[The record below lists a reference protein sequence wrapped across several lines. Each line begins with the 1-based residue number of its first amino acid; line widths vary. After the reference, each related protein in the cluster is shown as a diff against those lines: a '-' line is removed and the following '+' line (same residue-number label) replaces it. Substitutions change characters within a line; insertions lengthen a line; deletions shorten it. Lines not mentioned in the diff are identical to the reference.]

1 MADETVAPAPASQD
15 ALNAM
20 SGEERANWRLTGE
33 LPGDARSLDE
43 DRHGHSS
50 GDFKPSDVSA
60 DSSTAQPDA
69 QAAST
74 DATPPAASEP
84 ATPKKANA
92 ETRKAELNAEI
103 QALLRQRDELK
114 ASLSPALRPTA
125 PPDVPAASSP
135 ASQPVSLESVI
146 DAPDVTAPILR
157 EDAFYAQFP
166 DATVAD
172 YMRYAASYQAE
183 RVAYRQV
190 QTQTLRQREAVYAE
204 RAGKVSPEVAQKLP
218 VEMLSAKPVDLM
230 GPNET
235 PGLWNYA
242 VQEILDSPVS
252 DRLLAHLVDHPELVR
267 QIGETKNQAHTIR
280 TIAQIEARLD
290 AAPVPPQP
298 VVKTTTSAPP
308 PPPTLGRKPAIPS
321 DEVDEALASGDV
333 AKYIR
338 VMNQREMAGQL

>member
-20 SGEERANWRLTGE
+20 SGEERANWRLTGD
-33 LPGDARSLDE
+33 LPEA
-43 DRHGHSS
+43 
-50 GDFKPSDVSA
+50 KPSTTSDVSA

-103 QALLRQRDELK
+103 QALLRQRDEIK
-114 ASLSPALRPTA
+114 ASLSSAPRPTA
-125 PPDVPAASSP
+125 SRDVSADSSP
-135 ASQPVSLESVI
+135 AMQPVSLESVI
-146 DAPDVTAPILR
+146 DAPDVTAPLVN
-157 EDAFYAQFP
+157 ETAFYTQFP

-172 YMRYAASYQAE
+172 YLRYVASYQAE

-190 QTQTLRQREAVYAE
+190 QTQTLRQREAAFAE
-204 RAGKVSPEVAQKLP
+204 RASKVSLEVAEKLP
-218 VEMLSAKPVDLM
+218 PEILSATPVELM
-230 GPNET
+230 APGQR

-242 VQEILDSPVS
+242 VQEILNSPVA
-252 DRLLAHLVDHPELVR
+252 DRLFAHLADHPEVVR
-267 QIGETKNQAHTIR
+267 EIGATRDQADTIR
-280 TIAQIEARLD
+280 TIARIEARLD
-290 AAPVPPQP
+290 AAPVPSQP
-298 VVKTTTSAPP
+298 VVKATTSAPP

-333 AKYIR
+333 GKYIR